1 MGDVVV
7 TVAASSLVCG
17 VAALAREAPIVNWKS
32 ATDASPMRRQCSVF
46 DATCLKD
53 IHPPGFFKNCRE
65 LGLRVIVAV
74 CCSSIWVLLM
84 EE

>member
-1 MGDVVV
+1 
-7 TVAASSLVCG
+7 
-17 VAALAREAPIVNWKS
+17 
-32 ATDASPMRRQCSVF
+32 VF

-74 CCSSIWVLLM
+74 CCSSICLLLM